1 MSCPCCESLAQED
14 RGSKAYIYE
23 SIAKDSRA
31 AGEFEAAARWDDYA
45 RAMREHGNTRHIT
58 ANGTNAAWVVATPQ
72 VSYLDV

>member
-1 MSCPCCESLAQED
+1 MTIETTERREARAAE
-14 RGSKAYIYE
+14 YE
-23 SIAKDSRA
+23 LQAMRHRA

-45 RAMREHGNTRHIT
+45 RAIRLRGSSSGVT